1 MLDLP
6 VQRDF
11 TAETENSGLK
21 VKPKMLR
28 GKECI
33 LRGRN
38 RTALETLF
46 WKKKMK

>member
-11 TAETENSGLK
+11 TVETENAGLK
-21 VKPKMLR
+21 VKPRMLV

-33 LRGRN
+33 LRSRN
-38 RTALETLF
+38 GTALETLF